1 MAFFE
6 GIFLNCAKSD
16 HRFLLT
22 FLFAFGDTALIE
34 FIQYGGH
41 RAQLGQ
47 NDHLFLYTTQFS

>member
-1 MAFFE
+1 MAFFV

-22 FLFAFGDTALIE
+22 FLFAFRDTALIE

-47 NDHLFLYTTQFS
+47 NDHLFL